1 MSYSWGSD
9 TSASWSGSNGGFDY
23 GSAKNGYTNYDADK
37 AYVSKSG
44 GSKKSETPKKSVDM
58 KSAYMMSARVVD
70 AAMPGDEKSLLKE
83 LDNDRIVVIPGQYDS
98 VEKVLSPAG
107 IPYKIANGYTNLD
120 PKQILLVNCPGRT
133 LDYRYRGKSGT
144 EALQAFVNAG
154 GYLVTTDWALE
165 SVIMNAFP
173 GHVERGKHNTSD
185 DLVEVDLIASGSPYT
200 KGLGNGALKPIW
212 WLESSSYPIRPLRKE
227 GLEILLGS
235 AEMGNKYGESPIAV
249 KFPVG
254 EGRVIHVTSHFY
266 LQTVKS
272 KYDAQANKSG
282 LDFATKFLGI
292 AADDAKSITGIG
304 DMSFGAIESA
314 YTSLRFLS
322 NIFLQKVKQDK
333 GLIELP
339 SPEVMQQLGGQN
351 AVSLRKLPPG
361 TASKRLI

>member
-9 TSASWSGSNGGFDY
+9 TSASWSGNSGGFDY
-23 GSAKNGYTNYDADK
+23 GSAKNGYTDYDAEK
-37 AYVSKSG
+37 AYVPKS
-44 GSKKSETPKKSVDM
+44 GSKKSQDSMKSMDM

-70 AAMPGDEKSLLKE
+70 AAMPSEEKNLLKE
-83 LDNDRIVVIPGQYDS
+83 LDKDRIIIVPGQYDS
-98 VEKVLSPAG
+98 VEKVLGPAG
-107 IPYKIANGYTNLD
+107 IPYSMTTGYTNLD
-120 PKQILLVNCPGRT
+120 QKQILLVNCPGRE
-133 LDYRYRGKSGT
+133 LNYHYRSKSGT
-144 EALQAFVNAG
+144 EALREFVNAG
-154 GYLVTTDWALE
+154 GYIVTTDWALE
-165 SVIMNAFP
+165 SVIMKAFP
-173 GHVERGKHNTSD
+173 GHVERGRQNTSD
-185 DLVEVDLIASGSPYT
+185 DLVEVDLVASGSPYT

-212 WLESSSYPIRPLRKE
+212 WLENSSYPIKPLRKE

-272 KYDAQANKSG
+272 KYEAQANKSG

-292 AADDAKSITGIG
+292 AADDAKGITGIG

-322 NIFLQKVKQDK
+322 NIFLQKIKQDK
-333 GLIELP
+333 GMIELP
-339 SPEVMQQLGGQN
+339 SPELVKQLGGQN

-361 TASKRLI
+361 TASRRLI